1 MMPSVPPRSRQDNS
15 RCGQAGVAGRVD
27 EEFLPH
33 IVTSVTRPVRD
44 AKLSGTTCSTP
55 ARLHGSGV
63 TKVEFLLTEQ
73 DHHVLIDG
81 GISTSYGWIAKW
93 NTTTVANGTYFV
105 AKHRLRRQRIEQA
118 Q

>member
-1 MMPSVPPRSRQDNS
+1 
-15 RCGQAGVAGRVD
+15 
-27 EEFLPH
+27 LPH

-44 AKLSGTTCSTP
+44 AKLSGTTLLDAGAT
-55 ARLHGSGV
+55 AWVRV

-93 NTTTVANGTYFV
+93 NTTTVANGTYSLQSI
-105 AKHRLRRQRIEQA
+105 AYDASGSSRLSKRVPITVKN
-118 Q
+118 